1 MKGWLLDTNVVS
13 ELRKSS
19 CDPWVQTWSEGQ
31 PASSLY
37 LSTVT
42 LAEIRYGI
50 ERHSDDTFRATLAA
64 WLDGSLRPWFA
75 GRILEVDEDV
85 ILDWRRLIA
94 RGRERGV
101 AFSQPD
107 LFIAAIARLHDLTV
121 VTRNVADFERA
132 GVRVLNP
139 WEYRVE

>member
-1 MKGWLLDTNVVS
+1 M
-13 ELRKSS
+13 
-19 CDPWVQTWSEGQ
+19 PWIAAAEERADALARPQG
-31 PASSLY
+31 
-37 LSTVT
+37 T
-42 LAEIRYGI
+42 LERPPGGGGPRGRTQR
-50 ERHSDDTFRATLAA
+50 ERHMPDRALAVDA
-64 WLDGSLRPWFA
+64 PA
-75 GRILEVDEDV
+75 GREAQVSDTRNHLDEVLVVGQLEGS

-94 RGRERGV
+94 WGRERGA

-107 LFIAAIARLHDLTV
+107 LFIAAIARLHDLRV